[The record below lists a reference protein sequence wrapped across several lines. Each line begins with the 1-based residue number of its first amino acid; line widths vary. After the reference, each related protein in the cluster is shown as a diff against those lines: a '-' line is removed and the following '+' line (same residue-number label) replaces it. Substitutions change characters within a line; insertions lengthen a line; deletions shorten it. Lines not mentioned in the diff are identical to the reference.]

1 MRRAKQFTQPKALI
15 KSLHGSSPSERLLHR
30 LHSIALVLSG
40 LSASEAARLYGDSP
54 RAVAYWV
61 TRYKQRGLEGLQEES
76 RPGRPS
82 RLNPSQTEKLRGFL
96 KQSRKRSQKVTA
108 NVLSKYIKQTFGV
121 TLTIRQCWRI
131 LKRLAG

>member
-1 MRRAKQFTQPKALI
+1 MRLKTQFAQPKALL
-15 KSLHGSSPSERLLHR
+15 KRLHGGSVSERLLHR

-82 RLNPSQTEKLRGFL
+82 RLNPTQTERLRTFL
-96 KQSRKRSQKVTA
+96 RQSRNRSQKVSA
-108 NVLSKYIKQTFGV
+108 SVLSKYIKQRFGV

-131 LKRLAG
+131 LKRLS